1 MFELLGGIRETLVIY
16 PKKQGQRHPTTVRA
30 LSTLNSEQEQLLT
43 LLDLRR
49 YL

>member
-1 MFELLGGIRETLVIY
+1 MFHLLGGIRETLVIY
-16 PKKQGQRHPTTVRA
+16 TKRQGQRRPSTARA
-30 LSTLNSEQEQLLT
+30 LSTLSPEQEQIVR